1 MRHGQASVHAEDYD
15 QLSPLGEDQARRL
28 GAHLAGG
35 EAPDAIFSGRLKRQ
49 LQTVTLV
56 TGAAKLAGARWPEP
70 RLLPEL
76 DEMPFQAL
84 WFACLREWSLPP
96 STRPTRE
103 LFARSLRAWAD
114 GFCGDGC
121 EAIDDFTKRIG
132 VALDRLSGAGRRVL
146 AITSAGPI
154 ALMLRS
160 TGLHDGDAAELVLG
174 LRNASLTRLR
184 HDGARWLAED
194 TNATPH
200 LPDELVTYV

>member
-1 MRHGQASVHAEDYD
+1 VRHGQASVHAEDYD

-28 GAHLAGG
+28 GAHLAVG
-35 EAPDAIFSGRLKRQ
+35 EAPDAIFSGRLKRHV
-49 LQTVTLV
+49 QTVTLV
-56 TGAAKLAGARWPEP
+56 TGAAKQAGARWPEP

-96 STRPTRE
+96 ATRPTRE
-103 LFARSLRAWAD
+103 LFARSLRAWSE
-114 GFCGDGC
+114 GFTGDGC
-121 EAIDDFTKRIG
+121 EPIGDFTRRIG
-132 VALDRLSGAGRRVL
+132 VALDHLSTAGQRVL

-160 TGLHDGDAAELVLG
+160 TGVDGDAAELVLG
-174 LRNASLTRLR
+174 LRNSSLTRLR

-194 TNATPH
+194 TNKTPH
-200 LPDELVTYV
+200 LPDDLITYV